1 MLKAWLD
8 DLGLRSCRP
17 FFGDRDFFLALLLGM
32 VFWLGVWLFAPQL
45 FPSLPRPGKAT
56 LLLSL
61 IVWQPLLEEMLFRGV
76 IQGQLKE
83 AHWGKATGL
92 GISYANLLTS
102 TLFAL
107 SHLLYHTPLWA
118 LAVFVPSLIFGH
130 LRDRYDSIYPA
141 MLVHIFYNAGYFLLG
156 EFI

>member
-8 DLGLRSCRP
+8 DLGLRNCRA
-17 FFGDRDFFLALLLGM
+17 FFGAPDFLLALLLGM
-32 VFWLGVWLFAPQL
+32 VFWLGAWLFAPQL
-45 FPSLPRPGKAT
+45 FPVVPRPAKAA

-61 IVWQPLLEEMLFRGV
+61 VVWQPLLEEMLFRGV
-76 IQGQLKE
+76 IQGQLRQ
-83 AHWGKATGL
+83 ARWGKAEWL

-130 LRDRYDSIYPA
+130 LRDRYGSIYPA
-141 MLVHIFYNAGYFLLG
+141 LLVHIFYNAGYFLLG

>member
-8 DLGLRSCRP
+8 DLGLRNCRP
-17 FFGDRDFFLALLLGM
+17 FFGGRDFLFALLLGVM
-32 VFWLGVWLFAPQL
+32 CWIGGWLFAPQL
-45 FPSLPRPGKAT
+45 FPELSNLGKGG

-61 IVWQPLLEEMLFRGV
+61 ILWQPLLEEMLVRGV
-76 IQGQLKE
+76 IQGQLRE
-83 AHWGKATGL
+83 ARWGKAEWL
-92 GISYANLLTS
+92 GMRYANLLTS

-130 LRDRYDSIYPA
+130 LRDRYGSIYPA

-156 EFI
+156 EII

>member
-1 MLKAWLD
+1 MLKAWLN
-8 DLGLRSCRP
+8 DLGLQNCRP
-17 FFGDRDFFLALLLGM
+17 FFGDHDFLFALFLGVM
-32 VFWLGVWLFAPQL
+32 CWLGGWLFAPQL
-45 FPSLPRPGKAT
+45 FPELPNIDKGG

-61 IVWQPLLEEMLFRGV
+61 IVWQPALEEMLFRGV

-83 AHWGKATGL
+83 IHWARATWL

-118 LAVFVPSLIFGH
+118 FAVFVPSLIFGH
-130 LRDRYDSIYPA
+130 LRDRYGCIYPA

-156 EFI
+156 AII

>member
-8 DLGLRSCRP
+8 DLGLLTCRP
-17 FFGDRDFFLALLLGM
+17 FFGDRDFLLALLLGM

-45 FPSLPRPGKAT
+45 FPSLPRPGKAA

-76 IQGQLKE
+76 IQGQLRG
-83 AHWGKATGL
+83 ARWGKVKWL
-92 GISYANLLTS
+92 GMSYANLLTS
-102 TLFAL
+102 ALFAL

-118 LAVFVPSLIFGH
+118 LAVFAPSLIFGH
-130 LRDRYDSIYPA
+130 LRDRYASIYPP
-141 MLVHIFYNAGYFLLG
+141 LLLHFYYNAGYFLLG
-156 EFI
+156 EVI